1 MQYSSTSI
9 NNNLYSPSRQKQYTK
24 YKRVKNYKTKSK
36 MVDRQMVNCYIKIH
50 I

>member
-1 MQYSSTSI
+1 
-9 NNNLYSPSRQKQYTK
+9 
-24 YKRVKNYKTKSK
+24 